1 MDNILLN
8 TLINKEHIKQILEY
22 LWDDKLQ
29 HFQETYDVNFE
40 DCTDFEDK
48 EEIAKCIN
56 SNVKCNMTEHIFH
69 TLLTLKYEIL

>member
-22 LWDDKLQ
+22 LWDDELK
-29 HFQETYDVNFE
+29 HFQEIYDIE
-40 DCTDFEDK
+40 LSYSFEDK
-48 EEIAKCIN
+48 EDIAKCIN
-56 SNVKCNMTEHIFH
+56 LNVKNNMTDNIFH